1 MAGAPQVSG
10 LQEYHKTSHTQKET
24 GRREGGQN
32 VKRENNKLYALTLL
46 IAAPAWI
53 ALLAAKGRGSVGI
66 NWPTAILGAVWIPA
80 LTLAA
85 LLALTG
91 VLVLLHEATKRIHE
105 WKRRRKVAR
114 TLWESMEGLT
124 LNNTGPIYG
133 IRRQPGEKNRS
144 YKRRILKAA
153 RTLDTVNVQNAPTPA
168 TGQKLDAI
176 AKKHGLRRYPHETDE
191 QLQNR
196 IREAVLKNLEGGRK
210 NGRV

>member
-1 MAGAPQVSG
+1 M
-10 LQEYHKTSHTQKET
+10 
-24 GRREGGQN
+24 
-32 VKRENNKLYALTLL
+32 KRENNKLYALTLL

-105 WKRRRKVAR
+105 WKRHRKVAR

-124 LNNTGPIYG
+124 LNNIGPIYG

-144 YKRRILKAA
+144 YKRRILRAA

-210 NGRV
+210 NGRL

>member
-1 MAGAPQVSG
+1 MKEEKRNKNVRIFDRVWAGLAIVTATTLIIFKVSG
-10 LQEYHKTSHTQKET
+10 
-24 GRREGGQN
+24 R
-32 VKRENNKLYALTLL
+32 LT
-46 IAAPAWI
+46 W
-53 ALLAAKGRGSVGI
+53 S
-66 NWPTAILGAVWIPA
+66 WPGVILGYVGLMCSLMFGYVVLAV
-80 LTLAA
+80 
-85 LLALTG
+85 G
-91 VLVLLHEATKRIHE
+91 VLSLFRALKRLRE
-105 WKRRRKVAR
+105 WKRRQKVAR

-124 LNNTGPIYG
+124 LNNIGPIYG
-133 IRRQPGEKNRS
+133 IRRQPGEKNQS
-144 YKRRILKAA
+144 FKRRILKAA

>member
-1 MAGAPQVSG
+1 M
-10 LQEYHKTSHTQKET
+10 
-24 GRREGGQN
+24 
-32 VKRENNKLYALTLL
+32 KRENNKLYALTLL
-46 IAAPAWI
+46 ISAPAWI
-53 ALLAAKGRGSVGI
+53 ALLTAKGRGVVGI

-80 LTLAA
+80 LALAA

-91 VLVLLHEATKRIHE
+91 VLVLLHEAAKRIHE

-124 LNNTGPIYG
+124 LNNIGPIYG

-144 YKRRILKAA
+144 YKRRILIAA
-153 RTLDTVNVQNAPTPA
+153 QILDTVNVQNAPKPA
-168 TGQKLDAI
+168 TGQKLDEI

-191 QLQNR
+191 RLQNR
-196 IREAVLKNLEGGRK
+196 IREAVLKNLEGGQK

>member
-1 MAGAPQVSG
+1 M
-10 LQEYHKTSHTQKET
+10 
-24 GRREGGQN
+24 
-32 VKRENNKLYALTLL
+32 KRENNKLYALTLL

-80 LTLAA
+80 LALVA

-124 LNNTGPIYG
+124 LNNIGPIYG

-176 AKKHGLRRYPHETDE
+176 AKKHGLRRYPRETDE

-210 NGRV
+210 NGRL

>member
-1 MAGAPQVSG
+1 M
-10 LQEYHKTSHTQKET
+10 
-24 GRREGGQN
+24 
-32 VKRENNKLYALTLL
+32 KRENNKLYALTLL
-46 IAAPAWI
+46 ISAPAWI

-114 TLWESMEGLT
+114 TL
-124 LNNTGPIYG
+124 
-133 IRRQPGEKNRS
+133 
-144 YKRRILKAA
+144 
-153 RTLDTVNVQNAPTPA
+153 DTVNVQNAPTPA

>member
-1 MAGAPQVSG
+1 M
-10 LQEYHKTSHTQKET
+10 
-24 GRREGGQN
+24 
-32 VKRENNKLYALTLL
+32 KRGNNKLYALTLL
-46 IAAPAWI
+46 IATPAWI
-53 ALLAAKGRGSVGI
+53 AILIAKGRGTIGI

-124 LNNTGPIYG
+124 LNNIGPIYG
-133 IRRQPGEKNRS
+133 IRRQPGEKNQS

-168 TGQKLDAI
+168 TQVMI
-176 AKKHGLRRYPHETDE
+176 LRSFWSFFFTK
-191 QLQNR
+191 
-196 IREAVLKNLEGGRK
+196 AVTAPAASRA
-210 NGRV
+210 RPTRPYRATVPMPVR

>member
-1 MAGAPQVSG
+1 M
-10 LQEYHKTSHTQKET
+10 
-24 GRREGGQN
+24 
-32 VKRENNKLYALTLL
+32 KRGKNKLYALTLL
-46 IAAPAWI
+46 IATPAWI
-53 ALLAAKGRGSVGI
+53 TLLFTKDYGIISI

-85 LLALTG
+85 LLGLTG

-124 LNNTGPIYG
+124 LNNIGPIYG

-144 YKRRILKAA
+144 YKCRILIAA
-153 RTLDTVNVQNAPTPA
+153 QILDTVNVQSTPKPA
-168 TGQKLDAI
+168 TGQKLDEI
-176 AKKHGLRRYPHETDE
+176 ARKHGIRRYPHETDE
-191 QLQNR
+191 KLQNR
-196 IREAVLKNLEGGRK
+196 IREAVLKNLEGGKK

>member
-1 MAGAPQVSG
+1 M
-10 LQEYHKTSHTQKET
+10 
-24 GRREGGQN
+24 
-32 VKRENNKLYALTLL
+32 KRENNKLYALTLL
-46 IAAPAWI
+46 ISAPAWI

-114 TLWESMEGLT
+114 TL
-124 LNNTGPIYG
+124 
-133 IRRQPGEKNRS
+133 
-144 YKRRILKAA
+144 
-153 RTLDTVNVQNAPTPA
+153 DTVNVQNAPTPA

-176 AKKHGLRRYPHETDE
+176 AKKHGLRRYPRETDE

-196 IREAVLKNLEGGRK
+196 IREAVLKNLEGGRA

>member
-1 MAGAPQVSG
+1 MKEEKRNKNVRIFDRVWAGLAIVTATILIIFKVSG
-10 LQEYHKTSHTQKET
+10 
-24 GRREGGQN
+24 R
-32 VKRENNKLYALTLL
+32 LT
-46 IAAPAWI
+46 W
-53 ALLAAKGRGSVGI
+53 S
-66 NWPTAILGAVWIPA
+66 WPGVILGYVGLMCSLMFGYVVLAV
-80 LTLAA
+80 
-85 LLALTG
+85 G
-91 VLVLLHEATKRIHE
+91 VLSLFRALKRLRE
-105 WKRRRKVAR
+105 WKRRQKVAR

-124 LNNTGPIYG
+124 LNNIGPIYG
-133 IRRQPGEKNRS
+133 IRRQPGEKNQS
-144 YKRRILKAA
+144 FKRRILKAA